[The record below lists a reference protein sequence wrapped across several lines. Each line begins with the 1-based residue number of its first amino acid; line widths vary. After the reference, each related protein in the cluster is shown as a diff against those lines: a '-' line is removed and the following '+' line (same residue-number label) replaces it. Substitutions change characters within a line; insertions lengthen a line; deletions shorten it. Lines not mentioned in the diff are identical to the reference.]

1 MKERFLVVAAMTAAF
16 GFAGTAFAQDAK
28 LVAKGEQVYVA
39 QKCSVCHSIGE
50 KGNKKGP
57 LDGVGSKLTESE
69 IREWMVNPAE
79 MTKKTK
85 AERKP
90 YMKAYD
96 KLSKEDL
103 DAVVAYMQSLKKK

>member
-1 MKERFLVVAAMTAAF
+1 MKGGFLAVAATVVALGYAS
-16 GFAGTAFAQDAK
+16 TAFAQDAK
-28 LVAKGEQVYVA
+28 LVAKGEQVYAA
-39 QKCSVCHSIGE
+39 QKCSLCHSIGE

-57 LDGVGSKLTESE
+57 LDGVGTKLTAAE

-103 DAVVAYMQSLKKK
+103 DAVVAYMQSLKK

>member
-1 MKERFLVVAAMTAAF
+1 MKGGFLAVAAAVVAL
-16 GFAGTAFAQDAK
+16 GYAGTAFAQDAK
-28 LVAKGEQVYVA
+28 LVAKGEQVYAA
-39 QKCSVCHSIGE
+39 QKCSMCHSIGE

-57 LDGVGSKLTESE
+57 LDGVGTKLTAAE

-103 DAVVAYMQSLKKK
+103 DAVVAYMQSLKK